1 MEAVLLIGIQGA
13 GKSTFYLRRF
23 FHTHVRLSLDLL
35 RTHHRERT
43 LLEACLGAGQPLV
56 VDNTNVGAA
65 ERARYILPAKAAGFR
80 VAGYFFEPDP
90 RGSLRRNGEREG
102 KRRVPPAGLFGTL
115 KRLQRP
121 RLDEGFDELHRVR
134 ISESGEFLTEPW
146 GGADDEAGSGRSN
159 EVTRPPDTVR

>member
-35 RTHHRERT
+35 RTRHRERM
-43 LLEACLGAGQPLV
+43 LLEACLGVGQPLV
-56 VDNTNVGAA
+56 VDNTNVAAA

-80 VAGYFFEPDP
+80 VTGYFFEPDP
-90 RGSLRRNGEREG
+90 RGSLRRNNEREG

-121 RLDEGFDELHRVR
+121 RRDEGFDELYRVR
-134 ISESGEFLTEPW
+134 ISESGEFLAEPW
-146 GGADDEAGSGRSN
+146 VGADDGGEGGRPD
-159 EVTRPPDTVR
+159 EVAQPPSHRR

>member
-35 RTHHRERT
+35 RTRRRERI
-43 LLEACLGAGQPLV
+43 LLEACLDAGQPLV
-56 VDNTNVGAA
+56 VDNTSVTAA

-80 VAGYFFEPDP
+80 VTGYFFEPDP
-90 RGSLRRNGEREG
+90 KGSLRRNNEREG

-121 RLDEGFDELHRVR
+121 RRDEGFDGLYRVR
-134 ISESGEFLTEPW
+134 ISESGEFLAEPW
-146 GGADDEAGSGRSN
+146 AGDDEVEGGGPDD
-159 EVTRPPDTVR
+159 VTRTPELGR